1 MIDILYVEDEASLAL
16 IVADSL
22 ELNGFSVRHCQDGQS
37 ALQAFEKQKPD
48 ILLID
53 IMMPIMDGF
62 TLANHIRACDSK
74 IPIIFLTARV
84 QTEDVV
90 KGFHLGA
97 NDYVKKPFRIEELV
111 VRIESLVKD
120 SPKMQFSQNLMIGDY
135 VLDSLRQTLSYK
147 GDCIKL
153 SYRESELL
161 RSLYE
166 NRNQVVPR
174 EDIMKTYWSYD
185 KYFSGRSLDVFI
197 SRIRKYL
204 NKDSRIKITNIRG
217 IGYVLSSFCR
227 A

>member
-22 ELNGFSVRHCQDGQS
+22 EMNGFLVRHCQDGQM
-37 ALQAFEKQKPD
+37 AMRLFEKQKPD

-53 IMMPIMDGF
+53 VMMPVMDGF
-62 TLANHIRACDSK
+62 TLASRIRACDSQV
-74 IPIIFLTARV
+74 PIIFLTARV

-111 VRIESLVKD
+111 VRIESLVKN
-120 SPKMQFSQNLMIGDY
+120 SPKMQLNQNLMIGDY

-147 GDCIKL
+147 GDSIKL

-166 NRNQVVPR
+166 NRNQVIPR

-204 NKDSRIKITNIRG
+204 NQDPRIKITNIRG
-217 IGYVLSSFCR
+217 IGYMLSVD
-227 A
+227 

>member
-16 IVADSL
+16 IVSDSL
-22 ELNGFSVRHCQDGQS
+22 EANGFSVRHCQDGQK
-37 ALQAFEKQKPD
+37 ALRSFEEQKPD

-53 IMMPIMDGF
+53 IMMPVMDGF
-62 TLANHIRACDSK
+62 TLATQIREKDSQV
-74 IPIIFLTARV
+74 PIIFLTARV

-90 KGFHLGA
+90 KGFHIGA
-97 NDYVKKPFRIEELV
+97 NDYLKKPFRIEELV
-111 VRIESLVKD
+111 VRIESLLKN
-120 SPKMQFSQNLMIGDY
+120 SPKKLFNQNLMIGDY
-135 VLDSLRQTLSYK
+135 ILDSLKQSLSYK
-147 GDCIKL
+147 DEVIKL

-166 NRNQVVPR
+166 NRNQVIPR

-204 NKDSRIKITNIRG
+204 NKDARIKITNIRG
-217 IGYVLSSFCR
+217 IGYMLSVD
-227 A
+227 